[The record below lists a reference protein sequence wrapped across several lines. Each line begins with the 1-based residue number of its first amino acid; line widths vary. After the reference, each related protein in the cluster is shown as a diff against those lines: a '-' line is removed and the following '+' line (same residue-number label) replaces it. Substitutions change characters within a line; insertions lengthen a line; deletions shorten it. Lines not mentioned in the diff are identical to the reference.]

1 MSTLKTL
8 KSEIGF
14 RDSTT
19 ELKSEEKNDTTN
31 HHKILD
37 FEPIFIEIKIIS
49 ETFFLLQEV
58 INYKS
63 KALDTNSGVAESI
76 QHFAKAR

>member
-19 ELKSEEKNDTTN
+19 ELKSEEKNDA
-31 HHKILD
+31 HQHKILD